1 MDWLLGDIQK
11 TLDPGLVLR
20 GAAGTF
26 KVTGPTG
33 EVNLFE
39 CKAGYSIKSIRFIE
53 QVEARND
60 GYFLVE
66 KIGEPITA
74 GIESPPAV
82 TNLRHKTAGR

>member
-1 MDWLLGDIQK
+1 MDWKLGEVQE

-20 GAAGTF
+20 GASGTF

-39 CKAGYSIKSIRFIE
+39 CKQGYSIKSIRFLE
-53 QVEARND
+53 QVEPRAST
-60 GYFLVE
+60 YFLIE
-66 KIGEPITA
+66 KIGEPIVA
-74 GIESPPAV
+74 IESPPA